1 MRNNER
7 ETRPYTPPVAKETM
21 KEPVNETE
29 VAVVTGCENLNVRK
43 GPGLNYAIVCMIPAG
58 TVLVVLND
66 SPEGDFYHICTENGV
81 KGYCMKKYVT
91 IQQ

>member
-7 ETRPYTPPVAKETM
+7 DVRHHTPPVVEEKELE
-21 KEPVNETE
+21 KTE
-29 VAVVTGCENLNVRK
+29 VAVVTDCENLNVRK

-66 SPEGDFYHICTENGV
+66 VPKGDFYHICMEDGV
-81 KGYCMKKYVT
+81 EGYCVKNYIA